1 MNYIEDYR
9 ISQYRQMEIE
19 ALRRVVEYLLTQI
32 KPDDI
37 PRQVKERLKDADMA
51 RNEIKKIE
59 EGRVSKW
66 M

>member
-32 KPDDI
+32 NPEDI

-59 EGRVSKW
+59 EGRVPK
-66 M
+66 

>member
-59 EGRVSKW
+59 EGRVSK
-66 M
+66 

>member
-1 MNYIEDYR
+1 
-9 ISQYRQMEIE
+9 MEIE

-32 KPDDI
+32 NPEDI

-59 EGRVSKW
+59 EGRVPK
-66 M
+66 